1 MKKIKLGLFPKVVI
15 AIVVGALLGLILPDV
30 VIRIFKTFNVLFA
43 QLLKFVVPLLVL
55 GLVTPSI
62 ANLGRGA
69 GKMLISVMLIAYCS
83 TVCGALFS
91 YGISSSIFP
100 LYLEPGELATSAVA
114 EKEFLPYID
123 LKIPPICD
131 IMTALVLSFVVGVGI
146 IFTDAKGLKKGFE
159 EFGSIVKLTIENV
172 IIPFL
177 PVYIFTM
184 ICEMSAKGVIGVV
197 MGTGVKVIATGVVL
211 SILYL
216 IVQYCIAGLIA
227 RKNPLKML
235 WNIIPAYLTGFSIC
249 SSSACIPVT
258 YECTL
263 KNGVRKDIA
272 DFTIPLCS
280 TVHMCGSTIKLTV
293 TSVAVAYMFGMDLNI
308 GLFIQFALMQA
319 IAAVAAPGVMG
330 GVLMASVGLLGT
342 VLGFSDTMTTLM
354 MTIYLALDGY
364 GPAVNVSGDAAIA
377 VITDKIFGKE
387 MESASE
393 SAEIN

>member
-1 MKKIKLGLFPKVVI
+1 MKKLKLGLFPKVVI

-30 VIRIFKTFNVLFA
+30 VVRIFKTFNVLFA

-69 GKMLISVMLIAYCS
+69 GKMLLTVMLIAYCS

-91 YGISSSIFP
+91 YGVSSNIFP
-100 LYLEPGELATSAVA
+100 LYLNPGELSAEAVS

-159 EFGSIVKLTIENV
+159 EFGEIVKLTIENV

-184 ICEMSAKGVIGVV
+184 ICEMSAKGVIDVV
-197 MGTGVKVIATGVVL
+197 LGTGFKVILTGVIL

-216 IVQYCIAGLIA
+216 VVQYCIAGIIA
-227 RKNPLKML
+227 RKNPLKMI

-272 DFTIPLCS
+272 DFVIPLCS

-293 TSVAVAYMFGMDLNI
+293 TSVAVAYMFGEPLTF
-308 GLFIQFALMQA
+308 GLFMQFALMQA

-377 VITDKIFGKE
+377 VIADRLFGGKKI
-387 MESASE
+387 ASE
-393 SAEIN
+393 SVEA

>member
-15 AIVVGALLGLILPDV
+15 AIVIGALLGLILPDV
-30 VIRIFKTFNVLFA
+30 IVRILKTFNVLFA

-69 GKMLISVMLIAYCS
+69 GKMLLTVMLIAYCS

-91 YGISSSIFP
+91 YGVSSNILP
-100 LYLEPGELATSAVA
+100 MYLNPGELSAEAVS

-131 IMTALVLSFVVGVGI
+131 IMTALVLSFVIGVGI
-146 IFTDAKGLKKGFE
+146 IFTGANGLKRGFE
-159 EFGSIVKLTIENV
+159 EFGEIVKLTIEKV

-184 ICEMSAKGVIGVV
+184 ICEMSAKGVIDVV
-197 MGTGVKVIATGVVL
+197 LGTGFKVILTGVVL

-216 IVQYCIAGLIA
+216 VVQYCIAGIIA
-227 RKNPLKML
+227 RKNPLKLL
-235 WNIIPAYLTGFSIC
+235 WNVIPAYLTGFSIC

-272 DFTIPLCS
+272 DFVIPLCS

-293 TSVAVAYMFGMDLNI
+293 TSVAVAYMFGAPI
-308 GLFIQFALMQA
+308 TFGLFIQFALMQA

-377 VITDKIFGKE
+377 VIADKLFGGKKN
-387 MESASE
+387 AAE
-393 SAEIN
+393 SAEA

>member
-30 VIRIFKTFNVLFA
+30 VVRIFKTFNVLFA

-69 GKMLISVMLIAYCS
+69 GKMLLTVMLIAYCS

-91 YGISSSIFP
+91 YGVSSNIFP
-100 LYLEPGELATSAVA
+100 LYLNPGELSAEAVS

-131 IMTALVLSFVVGVGI
+131 IMTALVLSFVIGVGI
-146 IFTDAKGLKKGFE
+146 IFTGANGLKKGFE
-159 EFGSIVKLTIENV
+159 EFGEIVKLTIENV

-184 ICEMSAKGVIGVV
+184 ICEMSAKGVIDVV
-197 MGTGVKVIATGVVL
+197 LGTGFKVILTGVIL

-216 IVQYCIAGLIA
+216 IVQYCIAGIIA
-227 RKNPLKML
+227 RKNPLKL
-235 WNIIPAYLTGFSIC
+235 IWNIIPAYLTGFSIC

-272 DFTIPLCS
+272 DFVIPLCS

-293 TSVAVAYMFGMDLNI
+293 TSVAVAYMFGEPI
-308 GLFIQFALMQA
+308 TFGLFMQFALMQA

-377 VITDKIFGKE
+377 VIADRLFGGKKN
-387 MESASE
+387 SAE
-393 SAEIN
+393 SAEA

>member
-15 AIVVGALLGLILPDV
+15 AIVIGALLGLILPDV
-30 VIRIFKTFNVLFA
+30 IVRILKTFNVLFA

-69 GKMLISVMLIAYCS
+69 GKMLLTVMFIAYCS

-91 YGISSSIFP
+91 YGVSSNILP
-100 LYLEPGELATSAVA
+100 MYLNPGELSAEAVS

-131 IMTALVLSFVVGVGI
+131 IMTALVLSFVIGVGI
-146 IFTDAKGLKKGFE
+146 IFTGANGLKRGFE
-159 EFGSIVKLTIENV
+159 EFGEIVKLTIEKV

-184 ICEMSAKGVIGVV
+184 ICEMSAKGVIDVV
-197 MGTGVKVIATGVVL
+197 LGTGFKVILTGVIL

-216 IVQYCIAGLIA
+216 VVQYCIAGIIA
-227 RKNPLKML
+227 GKNPLKLL
-235 WNIIPAYLTGFSIC
+235 WNVIPAYLTGFSIC

-272 DFTIPLCS
+272 DFVIPLCS

-293 TSVAVAYMFGMDLNI
+293 TSVAVAYMFGAPI
-308 GLFIQFALMQA
+308 TFGLFMQFALMQA

-377 VITDKIFGKE
+377 VIADKLFGGKK
-387 MESASE
+387 SATTE
-393 SAEIN
+393 A

>member
-15 AIVVGALLGLILPDV
+15 AIVIGALLGLILPDV
-30 VIRIFKTFNVLFA
+30 VVRILKTFNVLFA

-69 GKMLISVMLIAYCS
+69 GKMLLTVMLIAYCS

-100 LYLEPGELATSAVA
+100 MYLETGELSSAAVS

-131 IMTALVLSFVVGVGI
+131 IMTALVLSFVIGVGI

-159 EFGSIVKLTIENV
+159 EFGEIVKLTIENV

-184 ICEMSAKGVIGVV
+184 ICEMSAKGVIDVV
-197 MGTGVKVIATGVVL
+197 LGTGFKVILTGVIL

-216 IVQYCIAGLIA
+216 VVQYCIAGLIA
-227 RKNPLKML
+227 RKNPFKLI

-272 DFTIPLCS
+272 DFVIPLCS

-293 TSVAVAYMFGMDLNI
+293 TSVAVAFMFGEPI
-308 GLFIQFALMQA
+308 TFGLFMQFALMQA

-330 GVLMASVGLLGT
+330 GVLMASVGLLST

-377 VITDKIFGKE
+377 VITDRLFGKKK
-387 MESASE
+387 AN
-393 SAEIN
+393 AEVVEA

>member
-1 MKKIKLGLFPKVVI
+1 MKKLKLGLFPKVVI

-30 VIRIFKTFNVLFA
+30 VVRIFKTFNVLFA

-69 GKMLISVMLIAYCS
+69 GKMLLTVMLIAYCS

-91 YGISSSIFP
+91 YGVSSNIFP
-100 LYLEPGELATSAVA
+100 LYLNPGELSAEAVS

-131 IMTALVLSFVVGVGI
+131 IMTALVLSFVIGVGI
-146 IFTDAKGLKKGFE
+146 IFTGANGLKKGFE
-159 EFGSIVKLTIENV
+159 EFGEIVKLTIENV

-184 ICEMSAKGVIGVV
+184 ICEMSAKGVIDVV
-197 MGTGVKVIATGVVL
+197 LGTGFKVILTGVVL

-216 IVQYCIAGLIA
+216 VVQYCIAGIIA
-227 RKNPLKML
+227 RKNPLKL
-235 WNIIPAYLTGFSIC
+235 IWNIIPAYLTGFSIC

-272 DFTIPLCS
+272 DFVIPLCS

-293 TSVAVAYMFGMDLNI
+293 TSVAVAYMFGEPI
-308 GLFIQFALMQA
+308 TFGLFMQFALMQA

-377 VITDKIFGKE
+377 VIADRLFGGKKN
-387 MESASE
+387 AAE
-393 SAEIN
+393 SAEA

>member
-15 AIVVGALLGLILPDV
+15 AIVIGALLGLILPDV
-30 VIRIFKTFNVLFA
+30 IVRILKTFNVLFA

-69 GKMLISVMLIAYCS
+69 GKMLLTVMLIAYCS

-91 YGISSSIFP
+91 YGVSSNILP
-100 LYLEPGELATSAVA
+100 MYLNPGELSAEAVS

-131 IMTALVLSFVVGVGI
+131 IMTALVLSFVIGVGI
-146 IFTDAKGLKKGFE
+146 IFTGANGLKRGFE
-159 EFGSIVKLTIENV
+159 EFGEIVKLTIEKV

-184 ICEMSAKGVIGVV
+184 ICEMSAKGVIDVV
-197 MGTGVKVIATGVVL
+197 LGTGFKVILTGVIL

-216 IVQYCIAGLIA
+216 VVQYCIAGIIA
-227 RKNPLKML
+227 GKNPLKLL
-235 WNIIPAYLTGFSIC
+235 WNVIPAYLTGFSIC

-272 DFTIPLCS
+272 DFVIPLCS

-293 TSVAVAYMFGMDLNI
+293 TSVAVAYMFGAPI
-308 GLFIQFALMQA
+308 TFGLFMQFALMQA

-377 VITDKIFGKE
+377 VIADKLFGGKK
-387 MESASE
+387 SDK
-393 SAEIN
+393 AEA

>member
-15 AIVVGALLGLILPDV
+15 AIVIGALLGLILPDV
-30 VIRIFKTFNVLFA
+30 IVRIFKTFNVLFA

-69 GKMLISVMLIAYCS
+69 GKMLLTVMLIAYCS

-91 YGISSSIFP
+91 YGVSSNILP
-100 LYLEPGELATSAVA
+100 MYLNPGELSAEAVS

-131 IMTALVLSFVVGVGI
+131 IMTALVLSFVIGVGI
-146 IFTDAKGLKKGFE
+146 IFTGANGLKRGFE
-159 EFGSIVKLTIENV
+159 EFGEIVKLTIEKV

-184 ICEMSAKGVIGVV
+184 ICEMSAKGVIDVV
-197 MGTGVKVIATGVVL
+197 LGTGFKVILTGVIL

-216 IVQYCIAGLIA
+216 IVQYCIAGIIA

-235 WNIIPAYLTGFSIC
+235 WNVIPAYLTGFSIC

-272 DFTIPLCS
+272 DFVIPLCS

-293 TSVAVAYMFGMDLNI
+293 TSVAVAYMFGAPI
-308 GLFIQFALMQA
+308 TFGLFMQFALMQA

-377 VITDKIFGKE
+377 VIADKLFGGKKSE
-387 MESASE
+387 TTES
-393 SAEIN
+393 

>member
-1 MKKIKLGLFPKVVI
+1 MKKLKLGLFPKVVI
-15 AIVVGALLGLILPDV
+15 AIVIGALLGLILPDV
-30 VIRIFKTFNVLFA
+30 VVRIFKTFNVLFA

-69 GKMLISVMLIAYCS
+69 GKMLLTVMLIAYCS

-91 YGISSSIFP
+91 YGVSSNIFP
-100 LYLEPGELATSAVA
+100 LYLNPGELSAEAVS

-159 EFGSIVKLTIENV
+159 EFGEIVKLTIENV

-184 ICEMSAKGVIGVV
+184 ICEMSAKGVIDVV
-197 MGTGVKVIATGVVL
+197 LGTGFKVILTGVIL

-216 IVQYCIAGLIA
+216 VVQYCIAGIIA
-227 RKNPLKML
+227 RKNPLKMI

-272 DFTIPLCS
+272 DFVIPLCS

-293 TSVAVAYMFGMDLNI
+293 TSVAVAYMFGEPLTF
-308 GLFIQFALMQA
+308 GLFMQFALMQA

-377 VITDKIFGKE
+377 VIADKLFGGKKN
-387 MESASE
+387 AAE
-393 SAEIN
+393 SAEA

>member
-1 MKKIKLGLFPKVVI
+1 MKNIKLGLFPKVVI

-30 VIRIFKTFNVLFA
+30 VVRILKTFNVIFA

-69 GKMLISVMLIAYCS
+69 GKMLLTVMIIAYCS

-91 YGISSSIFP
+91 YGISGNLLP
-100 LYLEPGELATSAVA
+100 MYLTPGELSSEAVA
-114 EKEFLPYID
+114 EKEFLPFIN

-146 IFTDAKGLKKGFE
+146 IFTSATGLKKGFE
-159 EFGSIVKLTIENV
+159 EFGEIVKLTIEKV

-184 ICEMSAKGVIGVV
+184 ICEMSAKGVINVV
-197 MGTGVKVIATGVVL
+197 LGTGFKVILTGVIL
-211 SILYL
+211 SLIYL
-216 IVQYCIAGLIA
+216 IIQYCVAGIVA

-235 WNIIPAYLTGFSIC
+235 WNIVPAYLTGFSIC

-272 DFTIPLCS
+272 DFVVPLCS

-293 TSVAVAYMFGMDLNI
+293 TSVAVAYIFGVPLTF
-308 GLFIQFALMQA
+308 GLFLQFALMQA

-330 GVLMASVGLLGT
+330 GVLMASVGLLTT
-342 VLGFSDTMTTLM
+342 VFGFSDTMTTLV

-377 VITDKIFGKE
+377 VVIDKLFAGKKTLATD
-387 MESASE
+387 
-393 SAEIN
+393 

>member
-15 AIVVGALLGLILPDV
+15 AIVIGALLGLILPDV
-30 VIRIFKTFNVLFA
+30 IVRILKTFNVLFA

-69 GKMLISVMLIAYCS
+69 GKMLLTVMLIAYCS

-91 YGISSSIFP
+91 YGVSNNILP
-100 LYLEPGELATSAVA
+100 MYLNPGELSAEAVS

-131 IMTALVLSFVVGVGI
+131 IMTALVLSFVIGVGI
-146 IFTDAKGLKKGFE
+146 IFTGANGLKRGFE
-159 EFGSIVKLTIENV
+159 EFGEIVKLTIEKV

-184 ICEMSAKGVIGVV
+184 ICEMSAKGVIDVV
-197 MGTGVKVIATGVVL
+197 LGTGFKVILTGVVL

-216 IVQYCIAGLIA
+216 VVQYCIAGIIA
-227 RKNPLKML
+227 RKNPLKLL
-235 WNIIPAYLTGFSIC
+235 WNVIPAYLTGFSIC

-272 DFTIPLCS
+272 DFVIPLCS

-293 TSVAVAYMFGMDLNI
+293 TSVAVAYMFGAPI
-308 GLFIQFALMQA
+308 TFGLFMQFALMQA

-377 VITDKIFGKE
+377 VIADKLFGGKK
-387 MESASE
+387 SATTE
-393 SAEIN
+393 A

>member
-15 AIVVGALLGLILPDV
+15 AIVIGALLGLILPDV
-30 VIRIFKTFNVLFA
+30 IVRILKTFNVLFA

-69 GKMLISVMLIAYCS
+69 GKMLLTVMLIAYCS

-91 YGISSSIFP
+91 YGVSSNILP
-100 LYLEPGELATSAVA
+100 MYLNPGELSAEAVS

-131 IMTALVLSFVVGVGI
+131 IMTALVLSFVIGVGI
-146 IFTDAKGLKKGFE
+146 IFTGANGLKRGFE
-159 EFGSIVKLTIENV
+159 EFGEIVKLTIENV

-184 ICEMSAKGVIGVV
+184 ICEMSAKGVIDVV
-197 MGTGVKVIATGVVL
+197 LGTGFKVILTGVVL

-216 IVQYCIAGLIA
+216 VVQYCIAGIIA
-227 RKNPLKML
+227 RKNPLKLL
-235 WNIIPAYLTGFSIC
+235 WNVIPAYLTGFSIC

-258 YECTL
+258 YVCTL

-272 DFTIPLCS
+272 DFVIPLCS

-293 TSVAVAYMFGMDLNI
+293 TSVAVAYMFGAPI
-308 GLFIQFALMQA
+308 TFGLFMQFALMQA

-377 VITDKIFGKE
+377 VIADKLFGGKK
-387 MESASE
+387 SDK
-393 SAEIN
+393 AEA